1 MTIESLT
8 AEQDARLPAIA
19 DEWTKIGL
27 CTDPAD
33 RSAAEMA
40 IRDMYR
46 LANLADPKIFWCGSP
61 LSLAL
66 TGASVR
72 DSVGASVGASVRAS
86 VEDSVRDS
94 VWDSVGASVRAS
106 VRASVG
112 DSVRA
117 SVWASVRASVWAS
130 VRASV
135 EDSVR
140 ESFRASVGDSVWAS
154 VWASVG
160 DSVRASVRDSVRAS
174 VGDSVRASVWASV
187 GDSVR
192 DSVRDSVWASVG
204 DSVRASVWASVGDSV
219 RDSVGASVR
228 ASVGDSVRDSVG
240 ASVEDS
246 VRESFRASVG
256 DSVWDSV
263 WNSVG
268 GSVGGSVWASVAASV
283 VYGSH
288 EAGWLSFYRAM
299 HEFGLVKE
307 TAPLSGLWALARSA
321 GWAMPYEGMCFVSE
335 RHNILSLDNAGR
347 LHSLSGPAVGYP
359 DGWLIYAVHGVV
371 VPERVIMLPETITAA
386 EITAEPNVEIRRVMI
401 ERLGYE
407 KYATD
412 TNLKLI
418 DSCPANHPLKGLRT
432 ARLLRDSSDL
442 YLLDMLNS
450 TPEPDGTTKRYLLA
464 IDPTCYNGRAG
475 RECLA
480 AMASTW
486 RRESDMSLIFDRPE
500 DYSPMA
506 ES

>member
-46 LANLADPKIFWCGSP
+46 LANLADPKIVWCGSP

-94 VWDSVGASVRAS
+94 VWASVGASVRAS
-106 VRASVG
+106 VR

-117 SVWASVRASVWAS
+117 SVRASVWDSVRESVWAS

-135 EDSVR
+135 EDSVWD
-140 ESFRASVGDSVWAS
+140 SVEDSVW
-154 VWASVG
+154 
-160 DSVRASVRDSVRAS
+160 DSVADN
-174 VGDSVRASVWASV
+174 
-187 GDSVR
+187 
-192 DSVRDSVWASVG
+192 VRDSVWA
-204 DSVRASVWASVGDSV
+204 
-219 RDSVGASVR
+219 
-228 ASVGDSVRDSVG
+228 
-240 ASVEDS
+240 
-246 VRESFRASVG
+246 
-256 DSVWDSV
+256 SV

-268 GSVGGSVWASVAASV
+268 GSVGGSVWDSVAASV

-288 EAGWLSFYRAM
+288 EAGWLSFYRAL

-412 TNLKLI
+412 TNLKSI

-450 TPEPDGTTKRYLLA
+450 SPEPDGTTKRYLLA

>member
-1 MTIESLT
+1 MRIESLT
-8 AEQDARLPAIA
+8 AEQEARLPAIA

-66 TGASVR
+66 TR
-72 DSVGASVGASVRAS
+72 ASVGNSVRAN
-86 VEDSVRDS
+86 VRNS
-94 VWDSVGASVRAS
+94 VWAN
-106 VRASVG
+106 VG
-112 DSVRA
+112 DSVRN
-117 SVWASVRASVWAS
+117 
-130 VRASV
+130 
-135 EDSVR
+135 
-140 ESFRASVGDSVWAS
+140 SVGAN
-154 VWASVG
+154 
-160 DSVRASVRDSVRAS
+160 
-174 VGDSVRASVWASV
+174 
-187 GDSVR
+187 
-192 DSVRDSVWASVG
+192 
-204 DSVRASVWASVGDSV
+204 VGDSV
-219 RDSVGASVR
+219 RDSVGASVWE
-228 ASVGDSVRDSVG
+228 SVWDSVADSVENSIKNSVG
-240 ASVEDS
+240 ADVGNSVW
-246 VRESFRASVG
+246 ANVG
-256 DSVWDSV
+256 DSVWDEEIDRLFDYRSV
-263 WNSVG
+263 WNSIGANVG
-268 GSVGGSVWASVAASV
+268 NSV

-335 RHNILSLDNAGR
+335 RHNILNLDNAGR

>member
-46 LANLADPKIFWCGSP
+46 LANLADPKIVWCGSP

-94 VWDSVGASVRAS
+94 VWASVGASVRAS
-106 VRASVG
+106 VR

-117 SVWASVRASVWAS
+117 SVRASVWDSVRESVWAS

-135 EDSVR
+135 EDSVWD
-140 ESFRASVGDSVWAS
+140 SVEDSVW
-154 VWASVG
+154 
-160 DSVRASVRDSVRAS
+160 DSVADN
-174 VGDSVRASVWASV
+174 
-187 GDSVR
+187 
-192 DSVRDSVWASVG
+192 VRDSVWA
-204 DSVRASVWASVGDSV
+204 
-219 RDSVGASVR
+219 
-228 ASVGDSVRDSVG
+228 
-240 ASVEDS
+240 
-246 VRESFRASVG
+246 
-256 DSVWDSV
+256 SV

-268 GSVGGSVWASVAASV
+268 GSVGGSVWDSVAASV

-412 TNLKLI
+412 TNLKSI

-450 TPEPDGTTKRYLLA
+450 SPEPDGTTKRYLLA

>member
-46 LANLADPKIFWCGSP
+46 LANLADPKIVWCGSP

-94 VWDSVGASVRAS
+94 VWASVGASVRAS
-106 VRASVG
+106 VR

-117 SVWASVRASVWAS
+117 SVRASVWDSVRESVWAS

-135 EDSVR
+135 EDSVWD
-140 ESFRASVGDSVWAS
+140 SVEDSVW
-154 VWASVG
+154 
-160 DSVRASVRDSVRAS
+160 DSVADN
-174 VGDSVRASVWASV
+174 
-187 GDSVR
+187 
-192 DSVRDSVWASVG
+192 VRDSVWA
-204 DSVRASVWASVGDSV
+204 
-219 RDSVGASVR
+219 
-228 ASVGDSVRDSVG
+228 
-240 ASVEDS
+240 
-246 VRESFRASVG
+246 
-256 DSVWDSV
+256 SV

-268 GSVGGSVWASVAASV
+268 GSVGGSVWDSVAASV

-288 EAGWLSFYRAM
+288 EAGWLSFYRAL

-412 TNLKLI
+412 TNLKSI

>member
-1 MTIESLT
+1 MRIESLT
-8 AEQDARLPAIA
+8 AEQEARLPAIA

-27 CTDPAD
+27 CTDSAD
-33 RSAAEMA
+33 RPAAEMA

-66 TGASVR
+66 TR
-72 DSVGASVGASVRAS
+72 ASVGNSVRAN
-86 VEDSVRDS
+86 VRNS
-94 VWDSVGASVRAS
+94 VWAN
-106 VRASVG
+106 VG
-112 DSVRA
+112 DSVRN
-117 SVWASVRASVWAS
+117 
-130 VRASV
+130 
-135 EDSVR
+135 
-140 ESFRASVGDSVWAS
+140 SVGAN
-154 VWASVG
+154 
-160 DSVRASVRDSVRAS
+160 
-174 VGDSVRASVWASV
+174 
-187 GDSVR
+187 
-192 DSVRDSVWASVG
+192 
-204 DSVRASVWASVGDSV
+204 VGDSV
-219 RDSVGASVR
+219 RDSVGASVWE
-228 ASVGDSVRDSVG
+228 SVWDSVADSVENSIKNSVG
-240 ASVEDS
+240 ADVGNSVW
-246 VRESFRASVG
+246 ANVG
-256 DSVWDSV
+256 DSVWDEEIDRLFDYRSV
-263 WNSVG
+263 WNSIGANVG
-268 GSVGGSVWASVAASV
+268 NSV

-442 YLLDMLNS
+442 YLLDMLNG